1 MEEIF
6 VTRLWMAGI
15 VIAMVVF
22 GIAALIGYV
31 RRCKI
36 ENAGKR

>member
-31 RRCKI
+31 RKSKI
-36 ENAGKR
+36 ENSGKR